1 MQTETSSEN
10 CLVCKA
16 TLDYFQSG
24 QEFTCMKCN
33 KTELGYVNCPN
44 GHYICDSCHGE
55 DTFDLIYDMSISS
68 KGINPFVIAN
78 EIIDK
83 TKLPMLGCEHAWVAA
98 GALIAAIRN
107 EKTIKITDEDI
118 KEALNRTKK
127 QAIGAYCGLTG
138 ICGIAPAIGSV
149 YSVILGAA
157 CPKDTETSKTMFV
170 VSKVIEDISK
180 QAGPCCCKNFVYTA
194 LEISCRY
201 SQEYLGVTLDTNY
214 NYTCMDSHRHPHG
227 CREERCRYYN
237 K

>member
-1 MQTETSSEN
+1 MS
-10 CLVCKA
+10 
-16 TLDYFQSG
+16 
-24 QEFTCMKCN
+24 
-33 KTELGYVNCPN
+33 CPN

-55 DTFDLIYDMSISS
+55 DTFDLIYDMSICSE
-68 KGINPFVIAN
+68 GTNPFVIAN

-107 EKTIKITDEDI
+107 EKAIKITNEDI

-170 VSKVIEDISK
+170 VSKVI
-180 QAGPCCCKNFVYTA
+180 
-194 LEISCRY
+194 
-201 SQEYLGVTLDTNY
+201 
-214 NYTCMDSHRHPHG
+214 MDNHRHPHG
-227 CREERCRYYN
+227 CREEKCRYYN
-237 K
+237 I

>member
-1 MQTETSSEN
+1 MIDKTSHVGGCWGPTTETAGVQTDTSSEN

-55 DTFDLIYDMSISS
+55 DTFDLIYDMSILA
-68 KGINPFVIAN
+68 KGINPFLIAN

-107 EKTIKITDEDI
+107 EKTIKITDEDS
-118 KEALNRTKK
+118 EHSLH
-127 QAIGAYCGLTG
+127 L
-138 ICGIAPAIGSV
+138 
-149 YSVILGAA
+149 
-157 CPKDTETSKTMFV
+157 
-170 VSKVIEDISK
+170 
-180 QAGPCCCKNFVYTA
+180 
-194 LEISCRY
+194 
-201 SQEYLGVTLDTNY
+201 
-214 NYTCMDSHRHPHG
+214 
-227 CREERCRYYN
+227 
-237 K
+237 